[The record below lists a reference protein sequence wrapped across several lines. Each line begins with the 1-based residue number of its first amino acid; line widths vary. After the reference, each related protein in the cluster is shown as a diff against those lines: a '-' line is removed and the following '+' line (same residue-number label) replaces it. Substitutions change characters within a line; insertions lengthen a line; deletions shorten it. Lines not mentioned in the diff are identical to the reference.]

1 MHISFIILRGFV
13 LALIFACFISLS
25 NVNMVMAAKT
35 KAELQADLTALET
48 EIATHKELIKQKQ
61 SEGKSLSRDVSL
73 LDAKIK
79 QSELEIKA
87 REKSINNLSYKI
99 AEKKDNIRVLSYKID
114 LETKGLASIIR
125 SDSMNGDK
133 NTFLFL
139 LGSKSL
145 SQFVENGQ
153 KYDDVK
159 QAVNDSLININKD
172 KKELEIVSSEL
183 EDNKDEEVALK
194 KQTLI
199 QKERITEDKVEKNTL
214 LTETKGQEKIYT
226 ALLKDR
232 EAQAAKVRAAMFELS
247 GATAINFGSAYD
259 LAKSMEALTGVR
271 ASFLMAI
278 ITVESNLGKNVGK
291 GNWKEDMHPTRDQP
305 IFKQICEELGL
316 NPDNQKVSKKQW
328 YGYGGAMGPAQ
339 FIPSTWVLY
348 KTKITAVTGNNPP
361 SPWNTRDAFAASSLL
376 LKDNGAAKGGRT
388 AEQRAAVCYLAGC
401 GNASKA
407 AYQFYG
413 NDVMA
418 IADKYDKQIELLQ
431 PK

>member
-1 MHISFIILRGFV
+1 MKVIILVLIFFV
-13 LALIFACFISLS
+13 LNLNTS
-25 NVNMVMAAKT
+25 NIYAAKT
-35 KAELQADLTALET
+35 KAELQTELNTLET
-48 EIATHKELIKQKQ
+48 EIASHKELIKQKQ
-61 SEGKSLSRDVSL
+61 SEGKSLSRDVTL

-79 QSELEIKA
+79 QSELEIKS

-114 LETKGLASIIR
+114 LETKGLVSVIR
-125 SDSMNGDK
+125 SDSMNSDK
-133 NTFLFL
+133 NTFMFL
-139 LGSKSL
+139 LDSGSL
-145 SQFVENGQ
+145 SQFVENTQ
-153 KYDDVK
+153 KYDNLK
-159 QAVNDSLININKD
+159 EAVNNSLIDINKN
-172 KKELEIVSSEL
+172 KTELEQVSADL

-214 LTETKGQEKIYT
+214 LAETKGQEKIYK

-247 GATAINFGSAYD
+247 GLAAINFGSAYD
-259 LAKSMEALTGVR
+259 LAKSMESLTGVR

-305 IFKQICEELGL
+305 IFKEICAELGL
-316 NPDNQKVSKKQW
+316 DPDTQKVSKKQW

-339 FIPSTWVLY
+339 FIPSTWILY

-361 SPWNTRDAFAASSLL
+361 NPWNTRDAFAASSLL

-388 AEQRAAVCYLAGC
+388 AEHRAAVCYLAGC
-401 GNASKA
+401 GNASKSS
-407 AYQFYG
+407 YQFYG
-413 NDVMA
+413 NDVMS
-418 IADKYDKQIELLQ
+418 IADKYDKQIELLS

>member
-1 MHISFIILRGFV
+1 MKAIILV
-13 LALIFACFISLS
+13 LIFFILNLDTSTIYA
-25 NVNMVMAAKT
+25 VKT
-35 KAELQADLTALET
+35 KAELQTELTALET
-48 EIATHKELIKQKQ
+48 EIASHKELIKQKQ
-61 SEGKSLSRDVSL
+61 SEGKSLSRDVTL

-79 QSELEIKA
+79 QSELEIKS
-87 REKSINNLSYKI
+87 REKSISNISYKI

-114 LETKGLASIIR
+114 LETKGLVSVIR
-125 SDSMNGDK
+125 SDSMNSDK
-133 NTFLFL
+133 NTFMFL
-139 LGSKSL
+139 LDSGSL
-145 SQFVENGQ
+145 SQFVENTQ
-153 KYDDVK
+153 KYDNLK
-159 QAVNDSLININKD
+159 EAVNNSLTDINKN
-172 KKELEIVSSEL
+172 KTELEQVSADL

-214 LTETKGQEKIYT
+214 LAETKGQEKIYT

-247 GATAINFGSAYD
+247 GLAAINFGSAYD
-259 LAKSMEALTGVR
+259 LAKSMESLTGVR

-305 IFKQICEELGL
+305 IFKEICAELGL
-316 NPDNQKVSKKQW
+316 DPDTQKVSKKQW

-339 FIPSTWVLY
+339 FIPSTWILY
-348 KTKITAVTGNNPP
+348 KSKITTVTGNNPP
-361 SPWNTRDAFAASSLL
+361 NPWNTRDAFAASSLL

-388 AEQRAAVCYLAGC
+388 AEHRAAVCYLAGC
-401 GNASKA
+401 GNASKSS
-407 AYQFYG
+407 YQFYG
-413 NDVMA
+413 NDVMS
-418 IADKYDKQIELLQ
+418 IADKYDKQIELLS